1 MWVFARSILHSGVDP
16 TSSLEEAVRR
26 VKPTVLVG
34 AAAVPAVFTKGVV
47 EAMCASAPRPVI
59 FALSNPPS
67 KAECTA
73 EQAYEWSKGKAVF
86 ASGRELVT
94 INSTITRE
102 KTAFY

>member
-1 MWVFARSILHSGVDP
+1 M
-16 TSSLEEAVRR
+16 EEAVRR

-59 FALSNPPS
+59 FALSNPTS

-86 ASGRELVT
+86 ASGGAPVT
-94 INSTITRE
+94 IHSHLTRE
-102 KTAFY
+102 KATFYRFSNSRLLC